1 MNNGES
7 RVPPIV
13 SVVARSKTGKTTFLE
28 ALLPALKRAGLRVA
42 VVKHHHHTSSFDTPG
57 KDTHR
62 LAEAGADLVLGIS
75 PVQVATFSQEAGS
88 EDLDAVIAT
97 HCAGYDLVLTE
108 GYKRGDFPK
117 IEVHRAERS
126 NELLCEFDE
135 MLALVTDSDWD
146 SDVPQFSLDDAD
158 GVAALLAT
166 WLDSPAEVQGPLDLH
181 FNVWLEDDGE
191 VAASR
196 WRMELLSAVDEHG
209 SITAGAEAMD
219 VPYRVAWKKIHE
231 MEERLGDQ
239 LLETQIGG
247 PEGGGARL
255 TEAGRV
261 RVEQMRTFCERA
273 DRALHEI
280 SRDVFGTPPTG

>member
-1 MNNGES
+1 MSTGEPL
-7 RVPPIV
+7 VPPIV

-28 ALLPALKRAGLRVA
+28 ALLPALKEAGLRVA

-62 LAEAGADLVLGIS
+62 IAEAGADLVLGIS
-75 PVQVATFSQEAGS
+75 PVQVAAFSREAGS
-88 EDLDAVIAT
+88 KDLDAVIAR

-108 GYKRGDFPK
+108 GYKRGGYPK

-126 NELLCEFDE
+126 DELLCDFDE
-135 MLALVTDSDWD
+135 MLALVTDSEWD
-146 SDVPQFSLDDAD
+146 TDVPQFSLSDA
-158 GVAALLAT
+158 GGLAKLLAN
-166 WLDSPAEVQGPLDLH
+166 WLESSSDAPGSLDLQ
-181 FNVWLEDDGE
+181 FNVWLESEGE

-209 SITAGAEAMD
+209 SITAGAEAMG

-231 MEERLGDQ
+231 MEERLGEQ
-239 LLETQIGG
+239 LLETQTGG

-255 TEAGRV
+255 TDAGRD
-261 RVEQMRTFCERA
+261 RVDRMRVFCDRA

-280 SRDVFGTPPTG
+280 SRDVFGAPPAI

>member
-1 MNNGES
+1 MSSGES

-28 ALLPALKRAGLRVA
+28 ALLPELKEAGLRVA
-42 VVKHHHHTSSFDTPG
+42 VVKHHYHTDSFDTPG

-75 PVQVATFSQEAGS
+75 PVQVATFSREAGS
-88 EDLDAVIAT
+88 GDFDAVIAR

-126 NELLCEFDE
+126 DELLCEFGE
-135 MLALVTDSDWD
+135 MLALVTDAKWD
-146 SDVPQFSLDDAD
+146 TGVPQFSVTDAE
-158 GVAALLAT
+158 GVAALLTA
-166 WLDSPAEVQGPLDLH
+166 WLESQRETQTPLDLQ
-181 FNVWLEDDGE
+181 FNVWLESDGE

-196 WRMELLSAVDEHG
+196 WRMDLLAAVDEHG
-209 SITAGAEAMD
+209 SITAGAEAMG
-219 VPYRVAWKKIHE
+219 VPYRVAWQKIHE
-231 MEERLGDQ
+231 MEERLDEQ
-239 LLETQIGG
+239 LLDTQTGG
-247 PEGGGARL
+247 SEGGGARL
-255 TEAGRV
+255 TDTGKE
-261 RVEQMRTFCERA
+261 RVERMQVFCDRA

-280 SRDVFGTPPTG
+280 SRDVFGTPPTT